1 MRRLLL
7 AIRRFLVEF
16 DEAHEHARTGHPP
29 QRLRLEEGGRRN
41 GRKCHQTS

>member
-1 MRRLLL
+1 M
-7 AIRRFLVEF
+7 RRFLSAIRGFLIEF

-29 QRLRLEEGGRRN
+29 QRLRHEDSGRRN